1 MSAEFDAVAIDYDFN
16 FTETNIGKAQR
27 ALVWNYLKKHLPSK
41 KLRILEVNCGTGAD
55 AQWLHALGHEV
66 IATDLSSEMIS
77 VAKQKRAS
85 DISFQV
91 AGFHDLKEK
100 FEGQTFDLIFSN
112 FAGLNCVSKLQLQAI
127 QEDFSALLKPKGKFI
142 GVFLGEYCWQER
154 LYFRLKNQPD
164 NINRRL
170 SIHEANIDNKS
181 TQQTHCFSPEALK
194 ELFIDFNFIRQ
205 QPIGL
210 LVSPSYFEAQLKH
223 WPRLVRLLQSLE
235 SAVAIPKWANNADH
249 FLIEFEV
256 KKNCN

>member
-1 MSAEFDAVAIDYDFN
+1 MSAEFDAVAADYDLH

-27 ALVWNYLKKHLPSK
+27 ALVWNYLTKHLPSK
-41 KLRILEVNCGTGAD
+41 KLKILEVNCGTGAD

-77 VAKQKRAS
+77 VAKQKRSS

-91 AGFHDLKEK
+91 ASFQELKEN

-112 FAGLNCVSKLQLQAI
+112 FAGLNCVSKQQLVTI
-127 QEDFSALLKPKGKFI
+127 QKNFSALLKPKGKFI

-154 LYFRLKNQPD
+154 LYFRIKNQTEKM
-164 NINRRL
+164 NRRL
-170 SIHEANIDNKS
+170 SETEANLDDCS
-181 TQQTHCFSPEALK
+181 TQVTNCFSPEALK
-194 ELFIDFNFIRQ
+194 DLFIDFKFVRQ

-210 LVSPSYFEAQLKH
+210 LVPPSYFEAQLKH

-235 SAVAIPKWANNADH
+235 SVIAFPKWANQADH

-256 KKNCN
+256 KKEL

>member
-1 MSAEFDAVAIDYDFN
+1 MSAEFDAVAADYDLH

-66 IATDLSSEMIS
+66 IATDLSAEMIS
-77 VAKQKRAS
+77 VAKLKRS
-85 DISFQV
+85 PEISFEV

-100 FEGQTFDLIFSN
+100 FQDQTFDLIFSN
-112 FAGLNCVSKLQLQAI
+112 FAGLNCVSNQQLTAI
-127 QEDFSALLKPKGKFI
+127 QKDFSALLKPNGKFI
-142 GVFLGEYCWQER
+142 GLFLGEYCWQER
-154 LYFRLKNQPD
+154 LYFRIKNQPEKV
-164 NINRRL
+164 NRRL
-170 SIHEANIDNKS
+170 SESAANLDDRS
-181 TQQTHCFSPEALK
+181 TQLTNCFSPEALK
-194 ELFIDFNFIRQ
+194 ELFTDFNFIRQ

-210 LVSPSYFEAQLKH
+210 LVPPSYFEAQLKR

-235 SAVAIPKWANNADH
+235 SAVAIPKWANHADH
-249 FLIEFEV
+249 FLMEFEV